1 MLKREELTAE
11 RIEQIVQDAR
21 NAGYDFFLS
30 AEEREA
36 SLSQALTRYAPGEE
50 AWVFA
55 YGSLM
60 WNPALE
66 FAESTAC
73 LVDGWHRSFCFWT
86 PLGRGTPELPGLML
100 ARERGGSSEGIA
112 YRLAPHQVRSELT
125 ILWNREMLAGFYKPQ
140 WVTTSL
146 RDGRTVTAVAF
157 EVDTAH
163 CQYCGDLP
171 VEQQAHH
178 IAFAEGR
185 RGACRDY
192 LANTAAHARALGI
205 HDPYIEDMVARVKH
219 LRGEDVVPSV
229 PPSPTDAAA
238 VSQG

>member
-1 MLKREELTAE
+1 MLKREELTHE

-21 NAGYDFFLS
+21 KAGYDFFLS
-30 AEEREA
+30 AEQRAA
-36 SLSQALTRYAPGEE
+36 SLDQALARYAPGDD

-66 FAESTAC
+66 FAESSTC
-73 LVDGWHRSFCFWT
+73 MVQGWHRSFCFWT

-100 ARERGGSSEGIA
+100 ALERGGACEGIV
-112 YRLAPHQVRSELT
+112 YRLAPEQVRSELT
-125 ILWNREMLAGFYKPQ
+125 LLWNREMLAGYYRPY
-140 WVTTSL
+140 WVPATL
-146 RDGRTVTAVAF
+146 RDGRSVTAVTF
-157 EVDTAH
+157 EVDPGH
-163 CQYCGDLP
+163 CQYCGGLP
-171 VEQQAHH
+171 IERQAHH

-205 HDPYIEDMVARVKH
+205 HDPYIEDMVARVAN
-219 LRGEDVVPSV
+219 LRGEDVLATVAPLDDN
-229 PPSPTDAAA
+229 PAPGQA
-238 VSQG
+238 